1 MMIKQKQKTI
11 TRSAKKKYQNAFLKK
26 SAEDEKISYATIRNK
41 NMMDVDREKRK

>member
-11 TRSAKKKYQNAFLKK
+11 TRSANKKYQNAFLKK
-26 SAEDEKISYATIRNK
+26 SAEDEKTSYASIRNK